1 MRQCSLSII
10 IRRIE
15 ARVKRADRRGVFLWG
30 PGEAEESGRVRQ
42 FFYGPSS
49 EKFKN
54 KVDEGE
60 ILWYAYK
67 QHQGWAALKGPVLGV
82 QNFKM
87 LV

>member
-1 MRQCSLSII
+1 MQFINYYKKNRSTRQA
-10 IRRIE
+10 RRQ
-15 ARVKRADRRGVFLWG
+15 AGRFFVGAGRGGGKREGSTV
-30 PGEAEESGRVRQ
+30 
-42 FFYGPSS
+42 FYGPSS

-67 QHQGWAALKGPVLGV
+67 RHQGWAALKGPVLGV